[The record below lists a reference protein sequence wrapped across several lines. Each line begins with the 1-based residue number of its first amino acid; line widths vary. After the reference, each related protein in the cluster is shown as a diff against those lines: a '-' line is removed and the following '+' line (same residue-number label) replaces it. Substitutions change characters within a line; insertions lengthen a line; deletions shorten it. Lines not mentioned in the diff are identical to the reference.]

1 MNLISSIFLLKSMSL
16 MGTFYRERDNVT
28 DYLNSAYAVKLM
40 NLIFIVVRGRSRVG
54 GLIISRVLLLS
65 M

>member
-16 MGTFYRERDNVT
+16 MGTFYRERDNVI

-54 GLIISRVLLLS
+54 
-65 M
+65 